1 MKHAKK
7 GKILWMSK
15 MKHRCDVLMFLYEN
29 ENDSKAV
36 ITEISAKVSP
46 IIPRVLINLK
56 AKNSRD
62 LIIS

>member
-1 MKHAKK
+1 
-7 GKILWMSK
+7 
-15 MKHRCDVLMFLYEN
+15 MFLYEN

-36 ITEISAKVSP
+36 ITETSAKVSP

-62 LIIS
+62 LIISQG